1 MKTHGQMPGKDGKG
15 FGVTTSA
22 WYHEDPEI
30 NGDPEM
36 GSGPLDGEGEA
47 IVVTTTRNVESS

>member
-1 MKTHGQMPGKDGKG
+1 MPGKDGKG

>member
-1 MKTHGQMPGKDGKG
+1 MPGKDGKG

-22 WYHEDPEI
+22 WYHEEGEI

-36 GSGPLDGEGEA
+36 GSGPLDGESEA
-47 IVVTTTRNVESS
+47 IVVTTTRNVESN